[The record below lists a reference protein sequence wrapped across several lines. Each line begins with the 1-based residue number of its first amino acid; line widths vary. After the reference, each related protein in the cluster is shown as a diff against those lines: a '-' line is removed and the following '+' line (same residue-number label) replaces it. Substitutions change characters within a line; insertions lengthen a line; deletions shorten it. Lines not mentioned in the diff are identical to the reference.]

1 MRILLYIV
9 WAVIVVYVVVFTIL
23 NSSTLELKFYFT
35 NVKIYLPL
43 LLLLNLIIG
52 ALLGMIA
59 MLPLLLRAR
68 FGKCEKEHQNAK

>member
-9 WAVIVVYVVVFTIL
+9 WAIIVVYVVVFTIL
-23 NSSTLELKFYFT
+23 NSSTVELKFYFT

-52 ALLGMIA
+52 ALLGMVA
-59 MLPLLLRAR
+59 MLPILLRTR
-68 FGKCEKEHQNAK
+68 FGKCEKEHRDAQ